1 MPNIKSA
8 KKRVNVINKKTLENK
23 MIRTHLRSTIKK
35 FNNYIDTL
43 NLEEAEKMLPE
54 IMSTIDSASLKGI
67 IHKNTASNY
76 KSKLSKR
83 LADVKSGKLE
93 INIKK
98 DNKTI
103 AAERAQKA
111 RETREAARQETIKRN
126 QERSAQRETDKKAK
140 EEALLAERKAKEDE
154 IKAREAAEKAA
165 KKAAKKAPK
174 AAAEEKTPKTAAK
187 APKAK
192 KED

>member
-8 KKRVNVINKKTLENK
+8 KKRVNVIDKKTLENK
-23 MIRTHLRSTIKK
+23 RIRTKLRTTIKK

-54 IMSTIDSASLKGI
+54 LMSVIDSTAAHGI
-67 IHKNTASNY
+67 IHQSNAANH

-83 LADVKSGKLE
+83 LSDVKSGKIE
-93 INIKK
+93 ISIKK

-111 RETREAARQETIKRN
+111 REARETIRQETILRN
-126 QERSAQRETDKKAK
+126 QERAAQREADKKAK
-140 EEALLAERKAKEDE
+140 EEALAAERKAKGEE

-165 KKAAKKAPK
+165 KKAAKKAP
-174 AAAEEKTPKTAAK
+174 
-187 APKAK
+187 APAK
-192 KED
+192 KETAEKPKKTK

>member
-23 MIRTHLRSTIKK
+23 MLRTNLRTTIKK

-54 IMSTIDSASLKGI
+54 LMSTIDSASSKGI
-67 IHKNTASNY
+67 IHSNTAANY
-76 KSKLSKR
+76 KSRNAKR

-103 AAERAQKA
+103 AAERALKA

-126 QERSAQRETDKKAK
+126 QERAAQREADRQAK
-140 EEALLAERKAKEDE
+140 EAALLAERKAKDDE
-154 IKAREAAEKAA
+154 IKAKEAAEKAA
-165 KKAAKKAPK
+165 KKAAKKTAAPK
-174 AAAEEKTPKTAAK
+174 AEAK

-192 KED
+192 KD